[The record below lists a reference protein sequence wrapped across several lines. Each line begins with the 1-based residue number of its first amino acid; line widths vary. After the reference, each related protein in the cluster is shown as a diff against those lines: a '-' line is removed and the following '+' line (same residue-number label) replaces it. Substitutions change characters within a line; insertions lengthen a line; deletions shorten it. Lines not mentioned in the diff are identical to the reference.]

1 MMSGDGTSRNIH
13 PTAVVASGAEL
24 AEGVTVGPYCRIGP
38 EVKIGANTRLKPY
51 VIVEGATTIGSDCRL
66 HSYAVIG
73 TEPQDVKY
81 EGKPSYVVIGDRNIL
96 REFVTVNRA
105 SDEGGSTIVGNDS
118 FLMTYVHVAHNCIV
132 GDNVVIANAVNMAG
146 YVVVEDYAF
155 IGGVTPVH
163 QFVRIGRHSII
174 GGGCRVPKD
183 VPPFVMVA
191 GVPLRCF
198 GLNVIGLRRRGFSRE
213 AQLNL
218 KRAYRILFR
227 SGLNTS
233 QALER
238 IEAELDPITEIQQL
252 VTFVKESG
260 RGIVKE

>member
-1 MMSGDGTSRNIH
+1 MSRE
-13 PTAVVASGAEL
+13 TATTNVHETAFVAPGAEL
-24 AEGVTVGPYCRIGP
+24 AGGVTIGAYCRIGP
-38 EVKIGANTRLKPY
+38 QAKIGPNTRLDPY
-51 VIVEGATTIGSDCRL
+51 VIVEGDTSIGRDCRV
-66 HSYAVIG
+66 HSYAVLG

-81 EGKPSYVVIGDRNIL
+81 DGKPSSVVIGDRNII

-105 SDEGGSTIVGNDS
+105 SDEGGVTRVGNDN
-118 FLMTYVHVAHNCIV
+118 FLMTYVHIAHNCTIC
-132 GDNVVIANAVNMAG
+132 GNTVIANAVNMAG
-146 YVVVEDYAF
+146 YVLVEDYAF

-183 VPPFVMVA
+183 VPPFVMAA
-191 GVPLRCF
+191 GVPLKCF
-198 GLNVIGLRRRGFSRE
+198 GLNRVGLKRRGFSPE

-227 SGLNTS
+227 SGLNTR

-238 IEAELDPITEIQQL
+238 IEAELESITEIKQL
-252 VTFVKESG
+252 VTFVRESD

>member
-1 MMSGDGTSRNIH
+1 MSASRASAAIH
-13 PTAVVASGAEL
+13 PTATVDPGAEL
-24 AEGVTVGPYCRIGP
+24 GEGVEIGACCRIGP
-38 EVKIGANTRLKPY
+38 EVSIGAGTRLEPY
-51 VIVEGATTIGSDCRL
+51 VIIDGATTIGRDCRL

-81 EGKPSYVVIGDRNIL
+81 DGKPSSVRIGDRNIL

-105 SDEGGSTIVGNDS
+105 SDEGGTTVVGSDN
-118 FLMTYVHVAHNCIV
+118 FLMTYVHIAHNCVI

-146 YVVVEDYAF
+146 YVVIEDYAF
-155 IGGVTPVH
+155 IGGVTPIH
-163 QFVRIGRHSII
+163 QFVKIGRHSII

-198 GLNVIGLRRRGFSRE
+198 GLNVVGLRRRGFSRE

-227 SGLNTS
+227 SGLNTH

-238 IEAELDPITEIQQL
+238 IEAELEPITEIKQL
-252 VTFVKESG
+252 VTFVREST
-260 RGIVKE
+260 RGIVRG